1 MSVSK
6 KKNKGFWRTLA
17 NQKILYMMSIP
28 FVVLVFIFNY
38 LPIWGWTMAF
48 QNYKP
53 GRSFLEQEWVGFD
66 HFIALFQDERFYLVF
81 RNTLGMSFLGLL
93 FGFTLPI
100 LFAVL
105 LNEVRLSFF
114 KRTVQTVTYLPH
126 FVSWVVVAGIV
137 TKMLSTDGGIVN
149 DLLMWLGIKIGR
161 ASCRDSAYSI
171 VYMCVIDMIE
181 SR

>member
-1 MSVSK
+1 
-6 KKNKGFWRTLA
+6 
-17 NQKILYMMSIP
+17 
-28 FVVLVFIFNY
+28 
-38 LPIWGWTMAF
+38 
-48 QNYKP
+48 
-53 GRSFLEQEWVGFD
+53 
-66 HFIALFQDERFYLVF
+66 IALFQDERFYLVF

-149 DLLMWLGIKIGR
+149 DLLMWLGIIDQPIQFMEIGR
-161 ASCRDSAYSI
+161 ASVGKEC
-171 VYMCVIDMIE
+171 MIGRVRSDE
-181 SR
+181 I